1 MNSDWEEIEMKA
13 TGALLVAVMAV
24 GSVSYAQRPGPPGS
38 PSGPIPSAQG
48 GIVWYG
54 SLRQGVAEAKR
65 TNRPILLISAAPH
78 CHNVSGIW

>member
-1 MNSDWEEIEMKA
+1 MKLIS
-13 TGALLVAVMAV
+13 GLLLASIIWGPA
-24 GSVSYAQRPGPPGS
+24 GGAQRPPGPL
-38 PSGPIPSAQG
+38 SGPQPTHQG

-54 SLRQGVAEAKR
+54 TLREGVKEAKR

>member
-1 MNSDWEEIEMKA
+1 MRS
-13 TGALLVAVMAV
+13 ALFALI
-24 GSVSYAQRPGPPGS
+24 VSIIAAPVPAQPP
-38 PSGPIPSAQG
+38 GPIPSAQG

-54 SLRQGVAEAKR
+54 NLRAGLAEAKR

>member
-1 MNSDWEEIEMKA
+1 MKVKAAFLAVSLLACTTA
-13 TGALLVAVMAV
+13 T
-24 GSVSYAQRPGPPGS
+24 AQRPGGPPGL

>member
-1 MNSDWEEIEMKA
+1 MTSTWAIA
-13 TGALLVAVMAV
+13 FALLAAGPA
-24 GSVSYAQRPGPPGS
+24 GSAQRPGPPGP

-54 SLRQGVAEAKR
+54 SLRQGVREAKR

>member
-1 MNSDWEEIEMKA
+1 MKA
-13 TGALLVAVMAV
+13 KWLFLLSALMLGPA
-24 GSVSYAQRPGPPGS
+24 SLAQRPGPPGP

-54 SLRQGVAEAKR
+54 ALREGFAEARR
-65 TNRPILLISAAPH
+65 TNRPILLVSAAPH

>member
-1 MNSDWEEIEMKA
+1 MKKVLA
-13 TGALLVAVMAV
+13 IALAALLWSSS
-24 GSVSYAQRPGPPGS
+24 GHAQPPGPP
-38 PSGPIPSAQG
+38 SGPVPSAQG

-54 SLRQGVAEAKR
+54 TLRAGVAEARR

>member
-1 MNSDWEEIEMKA
+1 MKKA
-13 TGALLVAVMAV
+13 WMFALGALLCSGIA
-24 GSVSYAQRPGPPGS
+24 GAQPPGP

-54 SLRQGVAEAKR
+54 TLRAGLAEAKR
-65 TNRPILLISAAPH
+65 TNRPVLLISAAPH

>member
-1 MNSDWEEIEMKA
+1 MKA
-13 TGALLVAVMAV
+13 MGAFLAVSLAV
-24 GSVSYAQRPGPPGS
+24 CTAGNAQRPGGPPGP

-54 SLRQGVAEAKR
+54 NLRQGVAEAKR